1 MSKQP
6 LLSDGVFLISI
17 VFGALLGISNPEVGP
32 EVDEGR
38 KVGTRFKLSLRT
50 GVQPGLLL

>member
-17 VFGALLGISNPEVGP
+17 VFGALLGISNPEAGS

-50 GVQPGLLL
+50 AVQPGLLL